1 MKSHERRKPCGNCP
15 FRKEAPLA
23 YWHPTMYQMLA
34 DIEQREHEFGRA
46 SVFGCHKDR
55 QGPSETQEYCVGWL
69 LNQRERGV
77 PNLALRI
84 GLMIGDDSE
93 AATEQFNEC
102 EPDGEMYETVAELVE
117 SNLDRDRVLHPERY
131 EEGF

>member
-23 YWHPTMYQMLA
+23 YWHPTMYLMLTR
-34 DIEQREHEFGRA
+34 IERQEEQLGQA

-55 QGPSETQEYCVGWL
+55 HEAPEKQEYCIGWL

-84 GLMIGDDSE
+84 SLAMNEHHE
-93 AATEQFNEC
+93 AACAQFNEC
-102 EPDGEMYETVAELVE
+102 EPDGEMYESVEELVQV
-117 SNLDRDRVLHPERY
+117 NLARDRELHPERY
-131 EEGF
+131 GDE